1 MLVGRNARDAH
12 SNIARARHAGGS
24 GPIGSS
30 KAEFP
35 AAAGIFFGLGT
46 WRVFRRNYLSSDTAV
61 ASHGHQ
67 CRLPPDT
74 IENLEFNTF
83 LDGLFHAA
91 TYIFV
96 VLGLL
101 LLWRTAHRGHLW
113 WSGKMLAGTMLI
125 GFGIFNLVEG
135 LVDHH
140 LLGLHHVNET
150 APREAWIW
158 WDVAFLA
165 WGAIMLVA
173 GWMLCR
179 TGRRLSPRL

>member
-1 MLVGRNARDAH
+1 
-12 SNIARARHAGGS
+12 
-24 GPIGSS
+24 
-30 KAEFP
+30 
-35 AAAGIFFGLGT
+35 
-46 WRVFRRNYLSSDTAV
+46 
-61 ASHGHQ
+61 
-67 CRLPPDT
+67 
-74 IENLEFNTF
+74 
-83 LDGLFHAA
+83 
-91 TYIFV
+91 
-96 VLGLL
+96 
-101 LLWRTAHRGHLW
+101 
-113 WSGKMLAGTMLI
+113 MLAGTMLI

-179 TGRRLSPRL
+179 AGRRLSPRL